1 MDLVEWVSGDG
12 DGGGRSGRLG
22 TAIASEDGRGGKDG
36 RGSRSGDD
44 GGDGDGTFHP

>member
-1 MDLVEWVSGDG
+1 MDLEAWVSGDG
-12 DGGGRSGRLG
+12 DGGGRSERLG
-22 TAIASEDGRGGKDG
+22 SAIASEDGRGEKDD